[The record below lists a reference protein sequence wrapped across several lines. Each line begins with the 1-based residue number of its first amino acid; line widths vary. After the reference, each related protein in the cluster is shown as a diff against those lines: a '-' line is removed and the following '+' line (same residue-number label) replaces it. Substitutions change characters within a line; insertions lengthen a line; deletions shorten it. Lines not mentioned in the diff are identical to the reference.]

1 MNGIPRLTHGLL
13 ACRGIHEDDVK
24 KIFATVVRME
34 VLMGIALDEFY
45 YALLLDTEEDA
56 DDVASDVRDCLSVIV
71 EKIFPCRRPGYD
83 IRGSRVSGELERD
96 HQYQDEG
103 GVPNQSYRYRMWI
116 CRRMEKEEDA
126 LSLMNAA
133 VLCLHARGV
142 YRLALIDP
150 HERVVLRL
158 NSEGAGPPRRYPSA
172 GTRTILHA
180 HPVIAFHE
188 APYIEDFRCAL
199 VAAYPDAQPKLGAG
213 GRLYGFETDD
223 VLVSVCIDRQG
234 GEPKFVF
241 TVTSDSEDWQRR
253 PAMRE
258 ECAEHLLSALRAT
271 GRYELTVERDFDPVE
286 EEQRARAA
294 REEAET
300 A

>member
-1 MNGIPRLTHGLL
+1 
-13 ACRGIHEDDVK
+13 
-24 KIFATVVRME
+24 
-34 VLMGIALDEFY
+34 MGIALDEFY

-133 VLCLHARGV
+133 ALCLHARGV

-150 HERVVLRL
+150 HGRVVLRL
-158 NSEGAGPPRRYPSA
+158 DSEGAGPPRRYPSP

-180 HPVIAFHE
+180 HPIIAVG
-188 APYIEDFRCAL
+188 EDTFTEEVRCAL
-199 VAAYPDAQPKLGAG
+199 VAAYPDTRPHLGAG
-213 GRLYGFETDD
+213 GRLWGFETED
-223 VLVSVCIDRQG
+223 VLVGVSPDLQRDG
-234 GEPKFVF
+234 NKFVQTNMF
-241 TVTSDSEDWQRR
+241 LCTITSDSENWQRR

-258 ECAEHLLSALRAT
+258 ECAEQLLSALRAT
-271 GRYELTVERDFDPVE
+271 RRYELTMERDFDPVE

-294 REEAET
+294 PEETDT
-300 A
+300 AQQGC

>member
-1 MNGIPRLTHGLL
+1 
-13 ACRGIHEDDVK
+13 
-24 KIFATVVRME
+24 
-34 VLMGIALDEFY
+34 MGIALDEFY

-133 VLCLHARGV
+133 ALCLHARGV

-150 HERVVLRL
+150 HGRVVLRL
-158 NSEGAGPPRRYPSA
+158 DSEGAGPPRRYPSP

-180 HPVIAFHE
+180 HPVIAFRK
-188 APYIEDFRCAL
+188 APYIEDVRCAL
-199 VAAYPDAQPKLGAG
+199 VAAYPDTRTHVGAG
-213 GRLYGFETDD
+213 EGEGLWGFETDD
-223 VLVSVCIDRQG
+223 VLVGVRCDLQG
-234 GEPKFVF
+234 DEPKFVF
-241 TVTSDSEDWQRR
+241 TITSDSEDWQRR

-258 ECAEHLLSALRAT
+258 ECAEQLLSALRAT
-271 GRYELTVERDFDPVE
+271 RRYELTMERDFDPVE

-294 REEAET
+294 PEETDT
-300 A
+300 AQQGC

>member
-1 MNGIPRLTHGLL
+1 
-13 ACRGIHEDDVK
+13 
-24 KIFATVVRME
+24 ME
-34 VLMGIALDEFY
+34 VLMGNALDEFF
-45 YALLLDTEEDA
+45 YALLLDTEVDA
-56 DDVASDVRDCLSVIV
+56 DQVARDVRDCLGVNV
-71 EKIFPCRRPGYD
+71 ERICPRRRLGYSFW
-83 IRGSRVSGELERD
+83 GGRVRGELERD
-96 HQYQDEG
+96 HPYRDEA
-103 GVPNQSYRYRMWI
+103 GVPNQSYRYGMYI
-116 CRRMEKEEDA
+116 FCRMESEENA
-126 LSLMNAA
+126 LSLMKAA
-133 VLCLHARGV
+133 TLCLHAHGV